1 MNVFWFQEGFH
12 ETFAEDP
19 TCIRNCSIDGVVPAC
34 LTSLL
39 KDYEDKGGIC
49 KDSLMDS
56 EVEYTVS
63 TVACEPSTS
72 TCTTSTSA
80 NCAFCTGATPRC
92 CTGTDFVLGK
102 LDYSEIWKVS
112 STACTVSGTTNI
124 GIDPTEKVPTITAG
138 LCSQATKVI
147 FRYNGISSNRSRPLV
162 CILGDLV
169 KFSWTDILWKF
180 NVS

>member
-12 ETFAEDP
+12 ETFADDP

-56 EVEYTVS
+56 EVEYT
-63 TVACEPSTS
+63 
-72 TCTTSTSA
+72 
-80 NCAFCTGATPRC
+80 ATDT
-92 CTGTDFVLGK
+92 TGTDFVLGK

>member
-1 MNVFWFQEGFH
+1 
-12 ETFAEDP
+12 
-19 TCIRNCSIDGVVPAC
+19 
-34 LTSLL
+34 
-39 KDYEDKGGIC
+39 
-49 KDSLMDS
+49 MDS
-56 EVEYTVS
+56 EVEYT
-63 TVACEPSTS
+63 
-72 TCTTSTSA
+72 
-80 NCAFCTGATPRC
+80 ATDTI
-92 CTGTDFVLGK
+92 TGTDFVLGK

-169 KFSWTDILWKF
+169 KFS
-180 NVS
+180 

>member
-1 MNVFWFQEGFH
+1 
-12 ETFAEDP
+12 
-19 TCIRNCSIDGVVPAC
+19 
-34 LTSLL
+34 
-39 KDYEDKGGIC
+39 
-49 KDSLMDS
+49 MDS
-56 EVEYTVS
+56 EVEYTA
-63 TVACEPSTS
+63 TDTIICAPSTS

-138 LCSQATKVI
+138 RCSQATKVI

-162 CILGDLV
+162 CILGDLMT
-169 KFSWTDILWKF
+169 S
-180 NVS
+180 